1 MTGFRFDTEPLT
13 ATLCI
18 QSPSQLPTHVIIHL
32 SNSYL
37 TYLKVIM
44 LWESIPKTLQNRM
57 ARTEIITVK
66 LRKHKIIA
74 KGDEQVN
81 ALFMILRDGFKLS
94 FQT

>member
-1 MTGFRFDTEPLT
+1 
-13 ATLCI
+13 
-18 QSPSQLPTHVIIHL
+18 
-32 SNSYL
+32 
-37 TYLKVIM
+37 M